1 MRWRAVRQ
9 PGILQK
15 FSAPIRWDNS
25 MCGWKVLIWNRNYSR
40 TTTYRVNLCIMDLF
54 CGPAAWGPVSRKM
67 DNPIGCGPG
76 SGINKKGGVGGQ
88 SLSRHG
94 SRLLPTHH
102 SEALCGTAPYQDLW
116 GPQCQYSLVFEKLQ
130 DDGRALTLLPRGG
143 TKWWI
148 QTDAAIATVQVVRGW
163 KSSAKREAVG
173 KTLQHKPKDIEDS
186 RSLVKENLATMSR
199 VIVQWRF

>member
-1 MRWRAVRQ
+1 
-9 PGILQK
+9 
-15 FSAPIRWDNS
+15 

-94 SRLLPTHH
+94 SRLLPAHH
-102 SEALCGTAPYQDLW
+102 SEALCGTDLR
-116 GPQCQYSLVFEKLQ
+116 GPQCRLVFEKLQ
-130 DDGRALTLLPRGG
+130 DDGRDLTPLPRG
-143 TKWWI
+143 KMQWWI
-148 QTDAAIATVQVVRGW
+148 WTDAAIHGPGLSMAENPLQNLRQLARHYSINPRTMRTRGAW
-163 KSSAKREAVG
+163 
-173 KTLQHKPKDIEDS
+173 
-186 RSLVKENLATMSR
+186 
-199 VIVQWRF
+199 